1 MRNFK
6 TSSFLLPVFKEKTGQ
21 LVRLLDEDN
30 REKRRWR
37 EEGWVHKD
45 QLSQYNMDLG
55 LDMGRGL
62 GEARI
67 KSGISRCK
75 PAYRRSVNNK
85 VLLY

>member
-45 QLSQYNMDLG
+45 QLSQYNTDLG
-55 LDMGRGL
+55 LDMGGGL
-62 GEARI
+62 GRQGLRVGLADANQHTE
-67 KSGISRCK
+67 GQ
-75 PAYRRSVNNK
+75 
-85 VLLY
+85 